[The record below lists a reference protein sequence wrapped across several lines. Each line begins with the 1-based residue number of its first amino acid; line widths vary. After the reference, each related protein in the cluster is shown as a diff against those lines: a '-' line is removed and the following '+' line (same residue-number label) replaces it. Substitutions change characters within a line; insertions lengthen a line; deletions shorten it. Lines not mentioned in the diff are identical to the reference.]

1 MSVVYYPKV
10 YFFYFCEEIVI
21 CAAFFDYRLQFEQ
34 SCMEGDLAHGG
45 HAVKF
50 DEVGMGASIDFD
62 DGARAEDGMAD
73 AGACF
78 HGCFVF
84 VFLQEGGLP
93 PSSWPRRQGAF
104 LLPCRSSSWFSGR
117 GRCPRSCR
125 RGRPPEIPDPWR
137 CALS

>member
-10 YFFYFCEEIVI
+10 YFFYFCEGIVI

-34 SCMEGDLAHGG
+34 SCVEGDLAHGG

-84 VFLQEGGLP
+84 VFLQEGG
-93 PSSWPRRQGAF
+93 
-104 LLPCRSSSWFSGR
+104 RSSYVDHGFLHELFIDGR
-117 GRCPRSCR
+117 IEFKLVPVDVQDES
-125 RGRPPEIPDPWR
+125 
-137 CALS
+137 

>member
-34 SCMEGDLAHGG
+34 SCVEGDLAHGG

-62 DGARAEDGMAD
+62 DGAGPKTGWRTRVPASM
-73 AGACF
+73 
-78 HGCFVF
+78 V
-84 VFLQEGGLP
+84 VSSLSFLQEGG
-93 PSSWPRRQGAF
+93 
-104 LLPCRSSSWFSGR
+104 RSSYVDHGFLHELFIDGR
-117 GRCPRSCR
+117 SNSSLSLSMSRMNLDGYLGEPSRLGSR
-125 RGRPPEIPDPWR
+125 RLP
-137 CALS
+137 